1 MSVKIKW
8 LVLACLLSVWSGCND
23 NSTAKH
29 ERDERG
35 SALYRKAFAA
45 EQSGDIKEAIRLFN
59 RVLIEE
65 PRAFSAHFQLA
76 TLLHDQE
83 EDYIGAIYH
92 YKQYLYLR
100 PEAEKKALAQD
111 RIRIAEQLLAPQ
123 ILRKVGDSV
132 QGLSASHLLKEND
145 RLNRLITSIEGE
157 KSVLQE
163 EKEKGDKELEELAN
177 DNRRLREILVKLRV
191 SEDSASTPP
200 DTLSRQ
206 VEAADKQTA
215 AVRTDAKQF
224 RALREEAAAIAK
236 SGQKATETRK
246 PLVVIPSDEEVLQ
259 KVKRR
264 LTEESPVAPPATKVR
279 EAAKVELPG
288 RTEKPDLSAYSIF
301 AKETKRNKESYK
313 SGEARTYVVQP
324 GDTLFRLAE
333 KYYGDANLWKRIRA
347 ANRTR
352 IDPDGRIRAGQI
364 ISIP

>member
-8 LVLACLLSVWSGCND
+8 LVLACMLSVWAGCSGD
-23 NSTAKH
+23 GTSKR
-29 ERDERG
+29 ERVERE

-45 EQSGDIKEAIRLFN
+45 EQSGNIKEAIRLFN

-76 TLLHDQE
+76 TLLHDHE

-100 PEAEKKALAQD
+100 PESEKKALAQD
-111 RIRIAEQLLAPQ
+111 RVRIAEQLLAPQ
-123 ILRKVGDSV
+123 LLRKVGDSV
-132 QGLSASHLLKEND
+132 QGLSAAHLLKEND
-145 RLNRLITSIEGE
+145 RLNHLITAMEGE
-157 KSVLQE
+157 RSVLQE
-163 EKEKGDKELEELAN
+163 ERERGEREREALAK

-191 SEDSASTPP
+191 SEDGTSMPP
-200 DTLSRQ
+200 EALSRQ
-206 VEAADKQTA
+206 VEASDQQTT
-215 AVRTDAKQF
+215 AVRTDSRQL

-236 SGQKATETRK
+236 SGDKDAQTRK
-246 PLVVIPSDEEVLQ
+246 PLVDIPSDAEVLQ
-259 KVKRR
+259 KVKTR
-264 LTEESPVAPPATKVR
+264 LTGEPTTAPPAATVR
-279 EAAKVELPG
+279 ESAKIEVPG

-301 AKETKRNKESYK
+301 AKETKRDKERPNDR
-313 SGEARTYVVQP
+313 EARTYVVQP
-324 GDTLFRLAE
+324 GDTLFRVAE
-333 KYYGDANLWKRIRA
+333 KYYGDATKWTRIRD